1 MSHTSESNNGKGE
14 RNGIV
19 RKLSDVFVYG
29 KSMVPALLI
38 LLALLIVFFGTATP
52 HFLEFQNFKAIVSNI
67 PVNAILAVGMT
78 FVLLIGGLDLSV
90 GSILG
95 FTAVTAVLFHDV
107 GFPVWAL
114 LIASLAIGAVLGGIN
129 GLLIT
134 KVGINPVITTLGM
147 MAFARGLA
155 SWFSL
160 EIEIL
165 KTGRVT
171 DQNFLNIA
179 RLYIPKD
186 PPIIPITL
194 LYIIF
199 LYVMVSL
206 ILKYSRYGRDVYA
219 TGSNEYA
226 ARLAGINVKRIKFL
240 SYMISGIMAALAGV
254 ILLAQLSLG
263 RDDAGTGAELEVITA
278 VVLGGVTLAG
288 GKGNLIGVII
298 AIFIIDVIRNGMV
311 HLETVTGLSYYWR
324 EVVKGAILILAV
336 SIDAARTLAVK
347 KKQVVRQ

>member
-1 MSHTSESNNGKGE
+1 MAEMIDHSEPAKKNILVE
-14 RNGIV
+14 RFSEMF
-19 RKLSDVFVYG
+19 LYG

-38 LLALLIVFFGTATP
+38 LLVGLVLFFGLLTP
-52 HFLEFQNFKAIVSNI
+52 HFLEFHNFQAIISNI
-67 PVNAILAVGMT
+67 PVVAILSVGMT

-95 FTAVTAVLFHDV
+95 FTAVTAVLFHEV
-107 GFPVWAL
+107 GFPTWLVFL
-114 LIASLAIGAVLGGIN
+114 GCLGIGAIFGSLN
-129 GLLIT
+129 GFIIA

-165 KTGRVT
+165 RTGRIY

-179 RLYIPKD
+179 RLFIPQN
-186 PPIIPITL
+186 PPLFPITL
-194 LYIIF
+194 IYIIALF
-199 LYVMVSL
+199 
-206 ILKYSRYGRDVYA
+206 ILASFVLRYTNYGRMIYQ

-226 ARLAGINVKRIKFL
+226 ARLAGINVQRIKFL
-240 SYMISGIMAALAGV
+240 SYMISGIMASLAGA
-254 ILLAQLSLG
+254 ILLAQLGLG
-263 RDDAGTGAELEVITA
+263 RDDAGIGAELEVITA

-288 GKGNLIGVII
+288 GKGSLSGVII
-298 AIFIIDVIRNGMV
+298 AILILGVIRNGMV
-311 HLETVTGLSYYWR
+311 HLETVTGISFHWR

-336 SIDAARTLAVK
+336 SIDAARTIATRR
-347 KKQVVRQ
+347 KQVIRQ